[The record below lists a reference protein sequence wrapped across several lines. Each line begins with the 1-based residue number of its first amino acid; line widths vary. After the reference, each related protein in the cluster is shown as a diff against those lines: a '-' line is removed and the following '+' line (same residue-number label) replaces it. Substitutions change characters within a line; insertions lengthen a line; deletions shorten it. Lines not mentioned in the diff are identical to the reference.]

1 MLKQYVRYFTDKVI
15 EALNI
20 GSVEMVN
27 LNQNLLAPDFILIG
41 MLEQEASMTIKL
53 LEMSYPE
60 NKNLNNQI
68 LEKLLL
74 TVFVESFILRKPH
87 NNCEQL

>member
-1 MLKQYVRYFTDKVI
+1 MLKKYIRYFTDKVI

-27 LNQNLLAPDFILIG
+27 LHQNLLTPDFILIG

-53 LEMSYPE
+53 IETSYP
-60 NKNLNNQI
+60 KN
-68 LEKLLL
+68 
-74 TVFVESFILRKPH
+74 
-87 NNCEQL
+87 

>member
-1 MLKQYVRYFTDKVI
+1 MLKQYIRYFTDKVI

-27 LNQNLLAPDFILIG
+27 MHQNLLTPDFILIG

-53 LEMSYPE
+53 IETSYPE
-60 NKNLNNQI
+60 NKNLSNQI
-68 LEKLLL
+68 LEKLY
-74 TVFVESFILRKPH
+74 RKH
-87 NNCEQL
+87 YFHENYIWGI